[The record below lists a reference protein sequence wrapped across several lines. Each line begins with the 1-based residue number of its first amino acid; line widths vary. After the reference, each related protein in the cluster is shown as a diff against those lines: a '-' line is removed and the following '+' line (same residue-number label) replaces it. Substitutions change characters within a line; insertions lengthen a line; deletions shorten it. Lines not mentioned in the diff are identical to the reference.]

1 MKLSVIVMSCD
12 NYADLWSP
20 FAKNFEK
27 YWPACPYPV
36 YLVSETLVSNS
47 EIFSETILCGKG
59 KEWTERLEI
68 AINQVDTD
76 FTILLCEDYLLC
88 DFVSTAKIEELLV
101 FAQINN
107 IGNLR
112 MLPNPKPGRLLD
124 IDPNFSVYE
133 KGSQYRIA
141 TQAGIWKKSYLKQ
154 LTIVKSSI
162 WGFERMGSEFSNK
175 LDEQVLCTT
184 KHFFPFIDAIHKGHW
199 ETNAIALCERNE
211 IQIDFSSRKSMTN
224 LLYLKKYG
232 KGAIFNLAPNRIT
245 KIMNAISKLKAVIL
259 GSTTKIREATYDFK
273 E

>member
-1 MKLSVIVMSCD
+1 MELSVIVMSCD
-12 NYADLWSP
+12 KYADLWSP
-20 FAKNFEK
+20 FAENFKK
-27 YWPACPYPV
+27 YWPTCPYQV

-47 EIFSETILCGKG
+47 KIFSETILCGKG

-68 AINQVDTD
+68 AINQVNSD

-88 DFVSTAKIEELLV
+88 DVVSTAKIEELLV
-101 FAQINN
+101 FAKNNN

-112 MLPNPKPGRLLD
+112 MIPNPKPGKLLN
-124 IDPNFSVYE
+124 IDSNFSVYE

-141 TQAGIWKKSYLKQ
+141 TQAGIWQRDYLKK

-162 WGFERMGSEFSNK
+162 WGFERMGSEFSNN

-184 KHFFPFIDAIHKGHW
+184 NHFFPFIDAIHKGHW
-199 ETNAIALCERNE
+199 ETNAIALCERNG

-232 KGAIFNLAPNRIT
+232 KGAIFNLAPKRIT
-245 KIMNAISKLKAVIL
+245 NIMNSLSKLKAVIL
-259 GSTTKIREATYDFK
+259 GATHEFK
-273 E
+273 K